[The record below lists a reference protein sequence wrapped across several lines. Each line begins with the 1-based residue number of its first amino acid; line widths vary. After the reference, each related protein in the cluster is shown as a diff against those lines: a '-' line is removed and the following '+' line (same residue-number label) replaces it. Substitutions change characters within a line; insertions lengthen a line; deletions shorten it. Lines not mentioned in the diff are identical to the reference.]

1 MRKTLLSLLLPL
13 FMLLSQQGAL
23 WHEVGHFG
31 NGQAPASQ
39 KKETLDK
46 VCESCIAFAH
56 LAAAAKP
63 ELFASANTALTYAA
77 PAAGQLISAASAV
90 PTQRSRGPPE
100 FL

>member
-1 MRKTLLSLLLPL
+1 MRKALLSLLLPL
-13 FMLLSQQGAL
+13 IMLLSQQGAL

-56 LAAAAKP
+56 LAAVAKP
-63 ELFASANTALTYAA
+63 ELFASASTALTYAA
-77 PAAGQLISAASAV
+77 PAAGQIVSAASAV